1 MSHSPEELKGIA
13 IAGRVSSVL
22 SILGSF
28 TIIGAFALSRH
39 FRSPIHRIIFINSFY
54 NLFDSVATM
63 ISTSGPAAG
72 NTSSLCQ
79 FQGFAL
85 QMFPVADVLWTFA
98 MALDTYLV
106 VFYHFDTQSLRKL
119 EIKYIS
125 VITILSFIPAFVF
138 LFIRDHKGPI
148 YGDETVNLVFSI
160 SELDDPAHNLL
171 LCTRMNR
178 LIIVIVLILY
188 CLIGI
193 EITRVRDEFK
203 LSTDDHIALTSGNST
218 TSVTTTEEANSQRK
232 PTFTP
237 ESTITTDETEQNT
250 SQRPPPS
257 RRSTTTY
264 QTPKQRRVSLRQ
276 YVIMPSLFFLA
287 MLATW
292 IAPTINRIS
301 EFVNHKHG
309 TYSLLLSVST
319 LGSLR
324 GFWNGVIFITIGMKG
339 WKRRASERRMALRQ
353 VKLSFPHAILSI
365 IPIE

>member
-106 VFYHFDTQSLRKL
+106 VFYHFDTQALRKL
-119 EIKYIS
+119 ETKYIG
-125 VITILSFIPAFVF
+125 VITILSFIPAFAF

-148 YGDETVNLVFSI
+148 YGDET
-160 SELDDPAHNLL
+160 
-171 LCTRMNR
+171 
-178 LIIVIVLILY
+178 
-188 CLIGI
+188 
-193 EITRVRDEFK
+193 ITRVRDEFK
-203 LSTDDHIALTSGNST
+203 LSTGDHIALTSGNST

-232 PTFTP
+232 HAFTP
-237 ESTITTDETEQNT
+237 ESTISTDDTEQNT
-250 SQRPPPS
+250 SQHPPS
-257 RRSTTTY
+257 SRKSTTTY

-292 IAPTINRIS
+292 IAPTVNRIS

-309 TYSLLLSVST
+309 TYSLLVSVST

-324 GFWNGVIFITIGMKG
+324 GFWNGVIFMTIGMKG

-353 VKLSFPHAILSI
+353 
-365 IPIE
+365 IE